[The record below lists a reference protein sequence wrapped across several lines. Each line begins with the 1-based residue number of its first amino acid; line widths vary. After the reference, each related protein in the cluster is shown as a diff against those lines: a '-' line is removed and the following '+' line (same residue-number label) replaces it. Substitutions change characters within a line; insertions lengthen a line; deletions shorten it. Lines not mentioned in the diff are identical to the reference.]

1 MLLRLPAYS
10 SQECPHCHFVDRA
23 NRPNQQTFC
32 CVVCGYTEQ
41 ADRKAAHTLADR
53 WGDRELAACRDKKAV
68 KALLLK
74 RHEHWKQKN
83 GLVVVQ
89 PAVQLGLGDLSPTST
104 DVAER

>member
-1 MLLRLPAYS
+1 VKAAYS
-10 SQECPHCHFVDRA
+10 SQECPRCHFVDRA
-23 NRPNQQTFC
+23 NRPHQQTFC
-32 CVVCGYTEQ
+32 CVVCGYKEQ

-53 WGDRELAACRDKKAV
+53 WGDKELVACRDQKAV

-74 RHEHWKQKN
+74 RHENWKQKN

-89 PAVQLGLGDLSPTST
+89 PAVQLGLWDLSQTST